1 MIHNLGITWN
11 PSEGIDLG
19 FFMIR
24 FYSLM
29 WVIAFALGWQITKYI
44 FIREDEPIEKLDS
57 LFIWTVLSTML
68 GARLGHV
75 IFYQPELFMDDPLS
89 ILLPIRTVPDFKFT
103 GFAGLASHGAAIAI
117 IFSMWFFSTKIM
129 KRPILW
135 VLDRIVIPVTSGAV
149 FIRLGNFFNSEIYGK
164 TTNDN
169 FYAVKFI
176 KEEEFWQHNSVQ
188 QITKAATE
196 NEGYKLIQNDPKYL
210 NILNQIPFRHPAQL
224 YEAICYVFV
233 FAILYYMYWKTDAR
247 NKQGLIF
254 GMFMILLW
262 SIRFVV
268 EFVKAS
274 QGGFENTLH
283 IFTTGQWLSIPLI
296 LVGVYYVF
304 RPKKIL

>member
-1 MIHNLGITWN
+1 MIHTLGITWN

-44 FIREDEPIEKLDS
+44 FVRENEPIEKLDS

-117 IFSMWFFSTKIM
+117 IFSMYFFSTRIM

-135 VLDRIVIPVTSGAV
+135 VLDRIVIPVASGAV

-164 TTNDN
+164 TTADN
-169 FYAVKFI
+169 FYAVRFI
-176 KEEEFWQHNSVQ
+176 KEEEFWQNNSIQ
-188 QITKAATE
+188 QITKATTE
-196 NEGYKLIQNDPKYL
+196 NEGYKMIQNDPKF
-210 NILNQIPFRHPAQL
+210 IDVLNQIPYRHPAQL

-233 FAILYYMYWKTDAR
+233 FAILFFMYWRTDAR

-274 QGGFENTLH
+274 QGGFENSLH
-283 IFTTGQWLSIPLI
+283 IFTTGQWLSIPMV

-304 RPKKIL
+304 RPKKSV

>member
-1 MIHNLGITWN
+1 MIHALGITWN

-44 FIREDEPIEKLDS
+44 FIRENESVEKLDS

-75 IFYQPELFMDDPLS
+75 IFYQPELFVDDPLS

-117 IFSMWFFSTKIM
+117 IFSMYFFSTRIM
-129 KRPILW
+129 KKPILW
-135 VLDRIVIPVTSGAV
+135 VLDRIVIAVASGAV

-164 TTNDN
+164 VTQDN
-169 FYAVKFI
+169 FYAIKFI
-176 KEEEFWQHNSVQ
+176 REEEFWQQNSLL
-188 QITKAATE
+188 QITKAASE
-196 NEGYKLIQNDPKYL
+196 NEGYKMIQTDPKFVGV
-210 NILNQIPFRHPAQL
+210 LNQIPYRHPAQL
-224 YEAICYVFV
+224 YEAILYVFV
-233 FAILYYMYWKTDAR
+233 FAVLFYMYWRTDAR

-262 SIRFVV
+262 SVRFVV
-268 EFVKAS
+268 EYVKAS

-283 IFTTGQWLSIPLI
+283 VFTTGQWLSIPMILI
-296 LVGVYYVF
+296 GFYYVL
-304 RPKKIL
+304 RPKKTI